1 VCSIYPEASR
11 VVCVGQTGLDG
22 GWTGTREG
30 SRESGIT
37 RRRKSSLESERAR
50 AKERRE
56 RERERKKGKERRRER
71 EREREREIPQIFC
84 IPYLC

>member
-1 VCSIYPEASR
+1 VS
-11 VVCVGQTGLDG
+11 QTGLDG

-71 EREREREIPQIFC
+71 ERERDTADILHTILVLMWMC
-84 IPYLC
+84 MLVADILL